1 MSARTGRVQ
10 VARTLTSSVQHVAHD
25 SVHNGL
31 LDGLAT
37 EPVVMELVL
46 TETGPKLVPKT
57 LEGLLLLRAVTRFP
71 ASTALLSRKANVS
84 VTTTEPPL

>member
-1 MSARTGRVQ
+1 MQ
-10 VARTLTSSVQHVAHD
+10 VARTLKGSVQRVAHA
-25 SVHNGL
+25 SVHNGS

-37 EPVVMELVL
+37 EPVEMELVL

-57 LEGLLLLRAVTRFP
+57 LEGSLLLRAVTRFP

-84 VTTTEPPL
+84 VTTTEPLL